1 MKVSF
6 NKDQSTYTLHDIS
19 EFQMM
24 LISTA
29 LHNENTR
36 LMVMSQLSDE
46 DFKQV
51 ILNDAEFLNAAA
63 QQSAVDVETLK
74 EALNDPKELKELRS
88 KSQFGKNSQSMQ
100 RLVGELV
107 EGQRKITSNISL
119 DIPV

>member
-36 LMVMSQLSDE
+36 LLVMSQLSNE

>member
-29 LHNENTR
+29 IHNENTR
-36 LMVMSQLSDE
+36 LIVMSQLSDE

-119 DIPV
+119 DIPL